1 MKFQYRLSRNS
12 NANLSNR
19 ATILSPMLRRA
30 PQKLDTATIAPS
42 RSLRNPKSSTHTF
55 TNAIPLFFSFL
66 QLIRGFR
73 GLSRMIWSPIRS
85 IPADQITHL
94 MDRAVLFFDPSMPRK
109 NRAFIKSAKN
119 REIKIL
125 ILTY

>member
-42 RSLRNPKSSTHTF
+42 RRLRNPKSSTHTF
-55 TNAIPLFFSFL
+55 TNAFHFFFSFL

-73 GLSRMIWSPIRS
+73 GLSRMISSPIQS
-85 IPADQITHL
+85 IPADQTTDL
-94 MDRAVLFFDPSMPRK
+94 MDRPVLFFDPSMPRK
-109 NRAFIKSAKN
+109 KPSV
-119 REIKIL
+119 
-125 ILTY
+125 Y